1 MRCTSRRSRASRA
14 RMALVLALTAAFAVS
29 APASEGPF
37 LTQLLA
43 VSERVELALYFSK
56 AALLASEAQVVGAYV
71 AELRNLILGADELA
85 EQISPLPEAV
95 GRLLEAVDDVPLDEQ
110 ARAELVSSIGSILAY
125 ANLVTETASALTQQG
140 EDRTSVLRT
149 IHAYLAAMHGGIP
162 FALTGLADVMAS
174 LPNAERTAVPG
185 DDLQGEIDRLLPG
198 GTLLL
203 EAGTYTLSQGIVIDR
218 SMTVRAAPGAAGA
231 VELVMPSDASTAIS
245 IYAPDAV
252 KVAMHDLIVRGGGIG
267 LAVGEVRGVVSHA
280 PFEMLL
286 DHVSILDGARYGLR
300 VASGHVDL
308 VDCVLA
314 GHGEHGLVIP
324 WSGSGRLFRCSV
336 ERNGSE
342 ENVALSHRTSGGID
356 IAGVGAI
363 ELRSCHVVD
372 NLGTGVRIADD
383 AYATLV
389 ACELASNEED
399 GVLACGDAT
408 LHLERCIVGGNRGFG
423 IRFASE
429 ACRAALEPAPTDP
442 FAGHV
447 TGSSNEISPDNLRGA
462 ICPATYTFLSK
473 AD

>member
-1 MRCTSRRSRASRA
+1 MRCTSKRSRASRA
-14 RMALVLALTAAFAVS
+14 RVTLVLILTVAFAVS

-56 AALLASEAQVVGAYV
+56 AALLASEAPAVAAYV
-71 AELRNLILGADELA
+71 AELRNLILGTDEPA
-85 EQISPLPEAV
+85 KQTSALPEAV
-95 GRLLEAVDDVPLDEQ
+95 ERLLEAADDVSLDDQ
-110 ARAELVSSIGSILAY
+110 ARAELASSIGTILAY
-125 ANLVTETASALTQQG
+125 ADRVAETAEALTQQG
-140 EDRTSVLRT
+140 EDRASVLRT

-162 FALTGLADVMAS
+162 FALTGLSDVLTS

-185 DDLQGEIDRLLPG
+185 DDLQSEIDRLLPG

-203 EAGTYTLSQGIVIDR
+203 EAGTYTLSQGMIIDR

-231 VELVMPSDASTAIS
+231 VELVIADDASTGIS
-245 IYAPDAV
+245 IYASDPV
-252 KVAMHDLIVRGGGIG
+252 RVVIHDIIVRGGGAG
-267 LAVGEVRGVVSHA
+267 LAVGEVGGIVSHA
-280 PFEMLL
+280 PSEVVL
-286 DHVSILDGARYGLR
+286 DHVSILDGRRYGLR
-300 VASGHVDL
+300 VASGRVDL

-324 WSGSGRLFRCSV
+324 WSGSARLFRCSV

-372 NLGTGVRIADD
+372 NLGTGVRISDNAS
-383 AYATLV
+383 ATLV
-389 ACELASNEED
+389 ASELAGNAED

-429 ACRAALEPAPTDP
+429 ACRVALEPAPTDP

-447 TGSSNEISPDNLRGA
+447 TGSSNEISADNVRGA